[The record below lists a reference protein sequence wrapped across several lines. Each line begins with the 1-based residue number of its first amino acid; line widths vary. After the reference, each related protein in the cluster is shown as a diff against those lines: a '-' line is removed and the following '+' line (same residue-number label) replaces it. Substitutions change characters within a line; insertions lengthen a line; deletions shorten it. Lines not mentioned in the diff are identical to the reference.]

1 MTGLT
6 EVRAGMEVYGS
17 CGERV
22 GLAERVE
29 GGRLLLSPDG
39 PLARGRRRELPLD
52 WVESA
57 DGCVRL
63 GRTCEQVWRRW
74 QGD

>member
-1 MTGLT
+1 MTELT
-6 EVRAGMEVYGS
+6 SVHAGMDVYGS

-22 GLAERVE
+22 GMAERVE
-29 GGRLLLSPDG
+29 GGTLLLSLGD
-39 PLARGRRRELPLD
+39 PLARGQRHELPLE

-63 GRTCEQVWRRW
+63 SRTCEQVWRRW
-74 QGD
+74 QGN

>member
-1 MTGLT
+1 MTNET
-6 EVRAGMEVYGS
+6 AVRAGMDVYGS

-22 GLAERVE
+22 GVAERVE
-29 GGRLLLSPDG
+29 GGRLVLSRDD
-39 PLARGRRRELPLD
+39 PLARGERHELPLD

-63 GRTCEQVWRRW
+63 ARTCEQVWRRW
-74 QGD
+74 QGG